1 MLNSEGKKVKGF
13 KFNKSTSEIIFPP
26 QHFRIAGK
34 DYITIAEKN
43 GQVDA
48 LKVIVP
54 ASMTLS
60 ELEIATAEKI
70 ASKCISNSYVSCPS

>member
-1 MLNSEGKKVKGF
+1 M
-13 KFNKSTSEIIFPP
+13 KFNSKNSFKSLDTISSSGKSYKIFNL
-26 QHFRIAGK
+26 K
-34 DYITIAEKN
+34 IAEKN

-70 ASKCISNSYVSCPS
+70 ASECVSNSYVSCPS